1 MKSLPCGFCSSAF
14 AARGRTILAAFGI
27 AAVFAGPLRGQSPVF
42 TEDFES
48 GKLDPAIWDTRT
60 SGNVQITVQQALV
73 AHGKSALQIHY
84 PKGGTRSYGFVVAT
98 HLPDSVRSHCFGRAY
113 VYISP
118 GMPGGHDVLL
128 NAGTSGYPTSNF
140 LEIGASG
147 GKNVMLSYQQNG
159 AGVPRGETLIRGSP
173 YPVGRWFCL
182 EWEFTDHPDRTTVW
196 IDGAPAGELADFTVT
211 PGKPTMLPSAGATG
225 AAAKVAPVAPAT
237 STAAASEPAIPGTD
251 LVKGF
256 VDFSFGFRAWGR
268 GAKEDFDLY
277 YDDIA
282 IDAKRIGPLE

>member
-1 MKSLPCGFCSSAF
+1 MKSLPFGFFSSASAARLRPIF
-14 AARGRTILAAFGI
+14 AALGF
-27 AAVFAGPLRGQSPVF
+27 AAVCAGPLRAQSPVF

-48 GKLDPAIWDTRT
+48 GQLDPAVWDTRT
-60 SGNVQITVQQALV
+60 SGNVQITVQQVLV

-98 HLPDSVRSHCFGRAY
+98 HLPDEVRTHCFGRAY
-113 VYISP
+113 VYISA
-118 GMPGGHDVLL
+118 GMPAGHDVLL

-159 AGVPRGETLIRGSP
+159 AGVPRGETLTRGSP

-196 IDGAPAGELADFTVT
+196 IDGVPAGELADFTVT
-211 PGKPTMLPSAGATG
+211 PGKPTMLPPGG
-225 AAAKVAPVAPAT
+225 AAAAAAKPAPVAPA
-237 STAAASEPAIPGTD
+237 ASAGAPPEPAIPGTD

-282 IDAKRIGPLE
+282 IATKRIGPVN